1 MLINRLAV
9 QIWAFGAPELS
20 RSGDSSHKP
29 QRVGR
34 DGQVREEALRAI
46 TAGLATARMPC
57 GPVRACAG
65 RGAGVVI

>member
-9 QIWAFGAPELS
+9 QIWAFGPPELS

-34 DGQVREEALRAI
+34 DGQVHEEALSLFDLCRLI
-46 TAGLATARMPC
+46 DLRDT
-57 GPVRACAG
+57 
-65 RGAGVVI
+65 GVVT

>member
-9 QIWAFGAPELS
+9 QIWAFGPPELS

-34 DGQVREEALRAI
+34 DDQVHEEALSLFDLCRLI
-46 TAGLATARMPC
+46 DLRDT
-57 GPVRACAG
+57 
-65 RGAGVVI
+65 GVVI